1 MSTYVPTVWKNN
13 VDPAINATNLNHLEA
28 GVAASHKEIADMI
41 SGATTV
47 GKATKA
53 VVAHE
58 VDAASRLNL
67 GGILM
72 WVDVSDPD
80 RPIGFIE
87 V

>member
-1 MSTYVPTVWKNN
+1 MSTYIPTTWKNN

-28 GVAASHKEIADMI
+28 GISTAHKKIEDMV
-41 SGATTV
+41 SGVTPV
-47 GKATKA
+47 GKATVA
-53 VVAHE
+53 VVAHS

-72 WVDVSDPD
+72 WVDTSDPNN
-80 RPIGFIE
+80 PIGFIE